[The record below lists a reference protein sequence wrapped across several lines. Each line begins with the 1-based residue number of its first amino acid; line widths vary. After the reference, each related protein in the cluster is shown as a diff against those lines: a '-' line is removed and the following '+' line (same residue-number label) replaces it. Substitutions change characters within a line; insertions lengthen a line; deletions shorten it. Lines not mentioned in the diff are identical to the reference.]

1 MILGKKIGAA
11 ILSFALVLS
20 LLVLPAGAA
29 GEIGVTI
36 DGTSVLYDDGYG
48 RPFLD
53 SAGRTQVPFRL
64 TMESFGCAVYWNNE
78 TRTAVAEKDAP
89 GGGSHR
95 RALPAGQR
103 KAHGNGH
110 HRAQIVDTRTYLPIR
125 PVMEAFGAYV
135 TWDNANRLVVIKTGS
150 SLLRVH
156 FLDVGQGD
164 CILIDCGKPRS

>member
-11 ILSFALVLS
+11 VLSFALVLS

-78 TRTAVAEKDAP
+78 TRTARGGEGRHP
-89 GGGSHR
+89 GWRFPSARPTCWSTESAWKWTPPR
-95 RALPAGQR
+95 RL
-103 KAHGNGH
+103 
-110 HRAQIVDTRTYLPIR
+110 
-125 PVMEAFGAYV
+125 
-135 TWDNANRLVVIKTGS
+135 
-150 SLLRVH
+150 
-156 FLDVGQGD
+156 
-164 CILIDCGKPRS
+164 

>member
-11 ILSFALVLS
+11 VLSFALVLS

-78 TRTAVAEKDAP
+78 TRTAVAEKDGTRVEVPIGAP
-89 GGGSHR
+89 YLLVTESAWKWTPPR
-95 RALPAGQR
+95 RL
-103 KAHGNGH
+103 
-110 HRAQIVDTRTYLPIR
+110 
-125 PVMEAFGAYV
+125 
-135 TWDNANRLVVIKTGS
+135 
-150 SLLRVH
+150 
-156 FLDVGQGD
+156 
-164 CILIDCGKPRS
+164 